1 MYKFAALRP
10 RLGSILLVVIA
21 ALLVLAPEAS
31 ADLLTPESGPSQNAN
46 DIDTLYKITLY
57 IGLVIFLL
65 VECVLIYSLIKFR
78 ARRDGPEP
86 AQIRGNTP
94 LEISWTIGAA
104 LILVLL
110 ATVTF
115 VYLPGIKDPPNS
127 KASPIEAAEG
137 SDYATINQK
146 EPPDGSALRISVNS
160 QQYIWRYDYDDSKE
174 QLFSFHTLY
183 VPVGR
188 TVTLKIYSSDVAHS
202 WWVPKLAGKA
212 DAIPGYTNE
221 TWFRAD
227 EVGTYEGACAELC
240 GEGHADMRT
249 RVVVLPADE
258 YEAWAEQQI
267 ADIKEAQTGLAE
279 QRKEREATD
288 QDAGEVTPEEEK
300 QTTKEEEHPSPPPGE
315 EAGP

>member
-1 MYKFAALRP
+1 MRP
-10 RLGSILLVVIA
+10 RLILLVVVA
-21 ALLVLAPEAS
+21 ALLALAPEAS
-31 ADLLTPESGPSQNAN
+31 ADLISPESGPTQNAN

-78 ARRDGPEP
+78 ARRDGPEA

-104 LILVLL
+104 LILVML

-115 VYLPGIKDPPNS
+115 VYLPGIKDPPAS
-127 KASPIEAAEG
+127 KASAIETAEG

-146 EPPDGSALRISVNS
+146 EPPGGNALHISVNS
-160 QQYIWRYDYDDSKE
+160 QQYIWRYDYDDSKD

-183 VPVGR
+183 VPVNT
-188 TVTLKIYSSDVAHS
+188 TVTLKIYSADVAHS
-202 WWVPKLAGKA
+202 WWVPKLGGKA
-212 DAIPGYTNE
+212 DAIPGHTNE

-227 EVGTYEGACAELC
+227 EEGTYDGACAELC

-258 YEAWAEQQI
+258 YEAWADQQI

-279 QRKEREATD
+279 QRKEREAAD
-288 QDAGEVTPEEEK
+288 EDAGEVTPPEEK
-300 QTTKEEEHPSPPPGE
+300 KTTKEEKNPPPPPGE
-315 EAGP
+315 EEGP

>member
-1 MYKFAALRP
+1 MRLRLRP
-10 RLGSILLVVIA
+10 ILLVVLA
-21 ALLVLAPEAS
+21 ALLVLAPDAS
-31 ADLLTPESGPSQNAN
+31 ADLISPESGPSQNAN

-65 VECVLIYSLIKFR
+65 VESVLIYSLIKFR
-78 ARRDGPEP
+78 ARRGGPEA

-127 KASPIEAAEG
+127 KASAIEQAEG

-146 EPPDGSALRISVNS
+146 EPPDGNALKISVNS
-160 QQYIWRYDYDDSKE
+160 QQYIWRYDYEDSE
-174 QLFSFHTLY
+174 DQLFSFHTLY
-183 VPVGR
+183 VPVNQ

-202 WWVPKLAGKA
+202 WWVPKLGGKA
-212 DAIPGYTNE
+212 DAIPGHTNE

-227 EVGTYEGACAELC
+227 EEGTYEGACAELC

-258 YEAWAEQQI
+258 YEAWAEQQT
-267 ADIKEAQTGLAE
+267 ADIKAAQDGLAE
-279 QRKEREATD
+279 QRKEREAAD
-288 QDAGEVTPEEEK
+288 QDAGEVTPEEQK
-300 QTTKEEEHPSPPPGE
+300 KTTKEEKNPPPPPGE
-315 EAGP
+315 EEGP

>member
-1 MYKFAALRP
+1 MRPPLR
-10 RLGSILLVVIA
+10 SILLLVVV

-31 ADLLTPESGPSQNAN
+31 ADLITPESGPTKNAE

-65 VECVLIYSLIKFR
+65 VETTLIYSLIKFR
-78 ARRDGPEP
+78 ARRRGPDA

-104 LILVLL
+104 LILVIV

-115 VYLPGIKDPPNS
+115 VYLPGIKNPP
-127 KASPIEAAEG
+127 ASNADAIQVAEG

-146 EPPDGSALRISVNS
+146 EPPGGNALRISVNS
-160 QQYIWRYDYDDSKE
+160 QQYIWRYDYDDSKD

-183 VPVGR
+183 VPVGI
-188 TVTLKIYSSDVAHS
+188 TVTLKIYSSDVIHS
-202 WWVPKLAGKA
+202 WWVPKLGGKA
-212 DAIPGYTNE
+212 DAVPGHVNE
-221 TWFRAD
+221 TWFRA
-227 EVGTYEGACAELC
+227 EEEGTFEGTCAELC
-240 GEGHADMRT
+240 GDGHADMRT

-258 YEAWAEQQI
+258 YQAWAEQQT

-279 QRKEREATD
+279 QRKEREATN
-288 QDAGEVTPEEEK
+288 QDAGEVTPAQEK
-300 QTTKEEEHPSPPPGE
+300 QTTEEEKNPPPPPDE
-315 EAGP
+315 EKAP

>member
-1 MYKFAALRP
+1 MRLR
-10 RLGSILLVVIA
+10 LILLAVIA
-21 ALLVLAPEAS
+21 ALLVVAPEAS
-31 ADLLTPESGPSQNAN
+31 ADLISPESGPSQNAN

-65 VECVLIYSLIKFR
+65 VETTLIYSLIKFR
-78 ARRDGPEP
+78 ARRGGPEA

-104 LILVLL
+104 LILVML

-115 VYLPGIKDPPNS
+115 IYLPGIKDPPAS
-127 KASPIEAAEG
+127 KASAIETAEG

-146 EPPDGSALRISVNS
+146 EPPGGNALHISVNS
-160 QQYIWRYDYDDSKE
+160 QQYIWRYDYDDSKD

-183 VPVGR
+183 VPVNT
-188 TVTLKIYSSDVAHS
+188 TVTLTIYSSDVAHS
-202 WWVPKLAGKA
+202 WWVPKLGGKA
-212 DAIPGYTNE
+212 DAIPGHTNE

-227 EVGTYEGACAELC
+227 EEGTYDGACAELC

-258 YEAWAEQQI
+258 YEAWAEQQT
-267 ADIKEAQTGLAE
+267 ADIKAAQQGLAE
-279 QRKEREATD
+279 QRTEREAAD
-288 QDAGEVTPEEEK
+288 EDAGEVTPTEEK
-300 QTTKEEEHPSPPPGE
+300 KTTEHEKNPPPPPGE
-315 EAGP
+315 EEAP

>member
-1 MYKFAALRP
+1 LRL
-10 RLGSILLVVIA
+10 RLILLAVIA
-21 ALLVLAPEAS
+21 ALLVVAPEAS
-31 ADLLTPESGPSQNAN
+31 ADLISPESGPSQNAN

-65 VECVLIYSLIKFR
+65 VETTLIYSLIKFR
-78 ARRDGPEP
+78 ARRGGPEA

-104 LILVLL
+104 LILVML

-115 VYLPGIKDPPNS
+115 IYLPGIKDPPAS
-127 KASPIEAAEG
+127 KASAIETAEG

-146 EPPDGSALRISVNS
+146 EPPGGNALHISVNS
-160 QQYIWRYDYDDSKE
+160 QQYIWRYDYDDSKD

-183 VPVGR
+183 VPVNT
-188 TVTLKIYSSDVAHS
+188 TVTLTIYSSDVAHS
-202 WWVPKLAGKA
+202 WWVPKLGGKA
-212 DAIPGYTNE
+212 DAIPGHTNE

-227 EVGTYEGACAELC
+227 EEGTYDGACAELC

-258 YEAWAEQQI
+258 YEAWAEQQT
-267 ADIKEAQTGLAE
+267 ADIKAAQQGLAE
-279 QRKEREATD
+279 QRKEREAAD
-288 QDAGEVTPEEEK
+288 EDAGAVTPTEEK
-300 QTTKEEEHPSPPPGE
+300 KTTEHEKNPPPPPGE
-315 EAGP
+315 EEAP

>member
-1 MYKFAALRP
+1 MRP
-10 RLGSILLVVIA
+10 RLILLVVIA
-21 ALLVLAPEAS
+21 ALLALAPEAS
-31 ADLLTPESGPSQNAN
+31 ADLISPESGGSQNAN
-46 DIDTLYKITLY
+46 DIDSLYKITLY

-78 ARRDGPEP
+78 ARREGPEP

-104 LILVLL
+104 LILVML
-110 ATVTF
+110 ATITF
-115 VYLPGIKDPPNS
+115 IYLPGIKDPPTS
-127 KASPIEAAEG
+127 KASAIETAEG

-146 EPPDGSALRISVNS
+146 EPPGGNALHISVNS

-183 VPVGR
+183 VPVNT
-188 TVTLKIYSSDVAHS
+188 TVTLKIYSADVAHS
-202 WWVPKLAGKA
+202 WWVPKLGGKA
-212 DAIPGYTNE
+212 DAIPGHTNE

-227 EVGTYEGACAELC
+227 DEGTYEGTCAELC

-258 YEAWAEQQI
+258 YEAWAEQQVS
-267 ADIKEAQTGLAE
+267 DIKEAQTGLAE
-279 QRKEREATD
+279 ARK
-288 QDAGEVTPEEEK
+288 
-300 QTTKEEEHPSPPPGE
+300 
-315 EAGP
+315 

>member
-1 MYKFAALRP
+1 MRLR
-10 RLGSILLVVIA
+10 LILLVVTA
-21 ALLVLAPEAS
+21 ALLALAPEAS
-31 ADLLTPESGPSQNAN
+31 ADLITPESGPSQNAN
-46 DIDTLYKITLY
+46 DIDTLYKISLY

-65 VECVLIYSLIKFR
+65 VETVLIYSLIKFR
-78 ARRDGPEP
+78 ARRGGPEA

-115 VYLPGIKDPPNS
+115 IYLPGIKDPPAS
-127 KASPIEAAEG
+127 KASAIEASEG

-146 EPPDGSALRISVNS
+146 EPPAGEALRISVNS
-160 QQYIWRYDYDDSKE
+160 QQYIWRYDYDDSE
-174 QLFSFHTLY
+174 DQLFSFYTLY
-183 VPVGR
+183 VPVNT
-188 TVTLKIYSSDVAHS
+188 TVTLKVYSSDVIHS
-202 WWVPKLAGKA
+202 WWVPKLGGKV
-212 DAIPGYTNE
+212 DAVPTYVNE
-221 TWFRAD
+221 TWFRA
-227 EVGTYEGACAELC
+227 EEEGTYEGACAELC
-240 GEGHADMRT
+240 GDGHADMRT

-258 YEAWAEQQI
+258 YQAWAEQQA

-288 QDAGEVTPEEEK
+288 QDAGEVTPAQEK
-300 QTTKEEEHPSPPPGE
+300 QTIEEENNPPPPPDE

>member
-1 MYKFAALRP
+1 MRPSLRP
-10 RLGSILLVVIA
+10 ILFVVLA
-21 ALLVLAPEAS
+21 VLLVLAPEAS
-31 ADLLTPESGPSQNAN
+31 ADLISPESGPSENAN

-65 VECVLIYSLIKFR
+65 VESVLIYSLIKFR
-78 ARRDGPEP
+78 ARRGGPEA

-127 KASPIEAAEG
+127 KASAIEQAEG

-146 EPPDGSALRISVNS
+146 EPPDGNALKISVNS
-160 QQYIWRYDYDDSKE
+160 QQYIWRYDYEDSE
-174 QLFSFHTLY
+174 DQLFSFHTLY
-183 VPVGR
+183 VPVNQ

-202 WWVPKLAGKA
+202 WWVPKLGGKA
-212 DAIPGYTNE
+212 DAIPGHTNE

-227 EVGTYEGACAELC
+227 EEGTYEGACAELC

-258 YEAWAEQQI
+258 YEAWAEQQT
-267 ADIKEAQTGLAE
+267 ADIKEAQEGLAE
-279 QRKEREATD
+279 QREEREAAD
-288 QDAGEVTPEEEK
+288 QDAGEVTPEEQK
-300 QTTKEEEHPSPPPGE
+300 KTAKEEKNPPPPPGE
-315 EAGP
+315 EEGP